1 MIPRLDFTTLK
12 IFTSVADTKNIT
24 RAAELENIASS
35 AVSKRLSD
43 LEHALGTQLLYR
55 LPRGVELTPAGEALL
70 RHARSLL
77 HSAEQLAADLG
88 DYASGVRG
96 EVRLAVNASSAAEFL
111 PADFATF
118 CDLYPEVRISLQ
130 EANTA
135 WILKAISDSKF
146 DIGVFAGSESGHDNV
161 EVVPYREDSFVLV
174 VPHDHP
180 FAKRKSI
187 SFEETLSQYFVGLE
201 AGTAWDSLLSHAAV
215 MAGRPIRYR
224 FRLRNTLS
232 IFQMVAAGLGIFIA
246 PHTMARVIS
255 PAVRLKVVHLDEVW
269 AHRQLSIATRGVT
282 SLNPAG
288 RMMFEHLTRSGSKA
302 VALASG

>member
-12 IFTSVADTKNIT
+12 IFTSVADTRNIT

-55 LPRGVELTPAGEALL
+55 LPRGVQLTPAGEALL
-70 RHARSLL
+70 SHARNIL
-77 HSAEQLAADLG
+77 HSAERLAADLG
-88 DYASGVRG
+88 DYASGLRG

-118 CDLYPEVRISLQ
+118 CDLYPDVRISLQ
-130 EANTA
+130 EGYTD

-146 DIGVFAGSESGHDNV
+146 DIGIFAGTESGYPNV
-161 EVVPYREDSFVLV
+161 EVTPYRKDSFVLV
-174 VPHDHP
+174 VPHEHR
-180 FAKRKSI
+180 FAKRKSMP
-187 SFEETLSQYFVGLE
+187 FEETLSEYFVGLE
-201 AGTAWDSLLSHAAV
+201 VGTAWDSLLSQAAV
-215 MAGRPIRYR
+215 MAGRSIRYH

-255 PAVRLKVVHLDEVW
+255 PALRLKVVHLDDIW
-269 AHRQLSIATRGVT
+269 ARRQLSIATRGLA

-288 RMMFEHLTRSGSKA
+288 RIMFEHLTRAETAS
-302 VALASG
+302 VASE